1 MRIENRQHLAQCRE
15 DYRKALEC
23 QYKKVLICC
32 GSGCVA
38 SGSMNVY
45 SRMKELLH
53 ERGLRVDVEL
63 QHEGHE
69 ESVGLKRLPRILP
82 DGASDAYRAYG
93 PYVYKGFC

>member
-53 ERGLRVDVEL
+53 E
-63 QHEGHE
+63 
-69 ESVGLKRLPRILP
+69 P

>member
-53 ERGLRVDVEL
+53 ERGLRV
-63 QHEGHE
+63 G
-69 ESVGLKRLPRILP
+69 
-82 DGASDAYRAYG
+82 
-93 PYVYKGFC
+93 C